1 MTVFYQALSESK
13 NKNTKRTYEIWRK
26 EVGEHRPYID
36 ANKLANVRRDIIN
49 KKRLKET
56 EIEDIK
62 KTVRKQTKTE
72 KPKPEDV
79 AGKNG
84 KLKTRA
90 ERKKALKF
98 KYQLNMAQEENEQTA
113 EATKAAKEIKKK
125 AKQDYLDD
133 MKKSQREEPLEGRYY
148 LRKYN
153 VDRTTTHKWLSSSSL
168 KGETEGFILAAD
180 SQSLAI
186 RMYQAKIFE
195 NGADRRCR
203 LCTHS
208 EQTIIN

>member
-1 MTVFYQALSESK
+1 MLLEQTPPPNIQMVSKTWKKPALTHWTHRHLNRTKWKRKEYKQDMTVFYQALSESK
-13 NKNTKRTYEIWRK
+13 NKYTKRTYEIWRK

-98 KYQLNMAQEENEQTA
+98 KYQLNMAQEENEQTT

-133 MKKSQREEPLEGRYY
+133 MKKS
-148 LRKYN
+148 
-153 VDRTTTHKWLSSSSL
+153 
-168 KGETEGFILAAD
+168 
-180 SQSLAI
+180 
-186 RMYQAKIFE
+186 
-195 NGADRRCR
+195 
-203 LCTHS
+203 
-208 EQTIIN
+208 

>member
-1 MTVFYQALSESK
+1 METRSKNSYCIGRRAGKSGPRLPVNNQTRIGKYAAGTNSSPEHPDGFQNLEKPSLDPLDLPSPQRKQKPNRTKWKRKEYKQVMIVFYQALNESK

-84 KLKTRA
+84 KLKTKA
-90 ERKKALKF
+90 ERKKAGS
-98 KYQLNMAQEENEQTA
+98 LNTN
-113 EATKAAKEIKKK
+113 
-125 AKQDYLDD
+125 
-133 MKKSQREEPLEGRYY
+133 
-148 LRKYN
+148 
-153 VDRTTTHKWLSSSSL
+153 
-168 KGETEGFILAAD
+168 
-180 SQSLAI
+180 
-186 RMYQAKIFE
+186 
-195 NGADRRCR
+195 
-203 LCTHS
+203 
-208 EQTIIN
+208 